1 MTSEECVAAFAGRT
15 SYHVGQSATCSRL
28 HGGRAVLLGDAAAPF
43 PPIGQGVNAAMESA
57 VVLDGF
63 LGEPDVDPPDAAAR
77 YSAAWKPQS
86 DAVTWISE
94 RVLFDNPLNTLR
106 STVTMAL
113 GVNVVGQAKSATVPY
128 SEVREK
134 ARQLGP
140 LWA

>member
-1 MTSEECVAAFAGRT
+1 
-15 SYHVGQSATCSRL
+15 
-28 HGGRAVLLGDAAAPF
+28 
-43 PPIGQGVNAAMESA
+43 MESA
-57 VVLDGF
+57 AVLDDF
-63 LGEPDVDPPDAAAR
+63 LGEPGVDPREAAAR
-77 YSAAWKPQS
+77 YSAAWKPES

-113 GVNVVGQAKSATVPY
+113 GVNAVGQAKSGTTPY

-134 ARQLGP
+134 GPKLGP

>member
-1 MTSEECVAAFAGRT
+1 MEAGVRRR
-15 SYHVGQSATCSRL
+15 HR
-28 HGGRAVLLGDAAAPF
+28 
-43 PPIGQGVNAAMESA
+43 
-57 VVLDGF
+57 
-63 LGEPDVDPPDAAAR
+63 
-77 YSAAWKPQS
+77 
-86 DAVTWISE
+86 ISE

-113 GVNVVGQAKSATVPY
+113 GVNVVARAKSATVPY

>member
-1 MTSEECVAAFAGRT
+1 
-15 SYHVGQSATCSRL
+15 
-28 HGGRAVLLGDAAAPF
+28 
-43 PPIGQGVNAAMESA
+43 MESA

-63 LGEPDVDPPDAAAR
+63 LSEPDVDPRDAAAR
-77 YSAAWKPQS
+77 YSAVWKPES

-113 GVNVVGQAKSATVPY
+113 GVNVVGQAKSATAPY

>member
-1 MTSEECVAAFAGRT
+1 
-15 SYHVGQSATCSRL
+15 
-28 HGGRAVLLGDAAAPF
+28 
-43 PPIGQGVNAAMESA
+43 MESA

-63 LGEPDVDPPDAAAR
+63 LGEPDVDSPDAAAR
-77 YSAAWKPQS
+77 YSAAWKPES